1 MIYPPNFEEIIGF
14 DSIRKELMNLC
25 RLESSEALAGGFK
38 MHTDQQFVETD
49 LDDLDECKRINE
61 LFPSLF
67 HWVQVTDIAPWLKYI
82 NVDGYFLGEDEFAG
96 ILEILHLYARFTN
109 TLKNRMEDFPLFYK
123 RFSANDS
130 VLPTIQLI
138 ENVVDREGKL
148 RVNASQAYQKLSQE
162 ISRLDREA
170 RIQTHS
176 IFKAWK
182 AQGYVADTDV
192 TVREERLV
200 IPILAEFKRKV
211 QGFVKDVS
219 ATGKVLYIE
228 PAAILEIN
236 NRLKELFAE
245 RKRERERILKQLTAQ
260 LSPKTHQLL
269 QLMDSI
275 TQADFVYSKWLLC
288 GRYRAER
295 PRLSK
300 IPKITLKKA
309 YHPVLHREL
318 SAQNKPVVPLQIEMD
333 EKRVV
338 VVSGPNAGGKSVV
351 LKTTLLL
358 QYWLQC
364 GFYISASPDS
374 ELGFFTHLAI
384 DSGDGQSLES
394 GLSTFSAHLKNLKA
408 ILEMSDHSTLV
419 GLDELGT
426 GTDPRYGAPIAQAV
440 LEELLKKSSF
450 VIATTHFSQI
460 REWGRGIPKVI
471 QASMQYDAIHLK
483 PLYTFVMGKP
493 GSSFALELMRKTGFD
508 GNWMSTI
515 ERLSGES
522 LGKTEDLMLDL
533 ERQNQHLLQQ
543 IQENEKRTQHLD
555 ALISEYSEL
564 KDKINSKRQAILEQT
579 RLEAKQLL
587 STANQQIEQTIRI
600 IRENSADKVKTNK
613 AREKLDTFKVGLE
626 KRVGQKIQAAPA
638 SPEKEKL
645 SEEKQLKL
653 DPKSIIPGAKVK
665 NRLSG
670 QTGEVLEV
678 KKDKVLV
685 VFGLIK
691 MWMPLSELQP
701 SQEKTGGPKQRSTSG
716 YNWVERQSVFSDTLD
731 LHGVQPDASL
741 EIIAKWLG
749 EGYALGR
756 RELKI
761 VHGKGTGVLRRTV
774 RNHLKT
780 MNFVK
785 SYHSEDKYNGGDG
798 CTIVVLN

>member
-14 DSIRKELMNLC
+14 DSLRRELGNLC
-25 RLESSEALAGGFK
+25 RLDSSAHIAAEFN
-38 MHTDQQFVETD
+38 MHSSMDSVQVD
-49 LDDLDECKRINE
+49 LNDLDECKRINE

-67 HWVQVTDIAPWLKYI
+67 HWVQVTDIEPWLKY
-82 NVDGYFLGEDEFAG
+82 VDVEGYFLSEDEFSG
-96 ILEILHLYARFTN
+96 ILEVLHLYAKFSN
-109 TLKNRMEDFPLFYK
+109 TLKNRAEEFPLFFK
-123 RFSANDS
+123 RFSANDA
-130 VLPTIQLI
+130 VLPTINLI
-138 ENVVDREGKL
+138 ESVVDREGKL
-148 RVNASQAYQKLSQE
+148 RTNASVAYQKLTQE
-162 ISRLDREA
+162 IARLDREA

-219 ATGKVLYIE
+219 ATGKVLFVE

-236 NRLKELFAE
+236 NRLKELFSE

-269 QLMDSI
+269 HLMDSV
-275 TQADFVYSKWLLC
+275 TQADFVYAKWLLC
-288 GRYRAER
+288 DRYRAER
-295 PRLSK
+295 PRISSKSK
-300 IPKITLKKA
+300 ISLKKA
-309 YHPVLHREL
+309 FHPVLHREL
-318 SAQNKPVVPLQIEMD
+318 SAQNKQVVPLQIEMD

-364 GFYISASPDS
+364 GFFISASPDS
-374 ELGFFTHLAI
+374 EMGFFSNLAI

-408 ILEMSDHSTLV
+408 ILEMADETTLV

-460 REWGRGIPKVI
+460 REWGRGIPNVV
-471 QASMQYDAIHLK
+471 QASMQYDALHLK

-508 GNWMSTI
+508 GNWMNTI

-533 ERQNQHLLQQ
+533 ERQNQQLLQQ
-543 IQENEKRTQHLD
+543 IQENEKRTQHLNS
-555 ALISEYSEL
+555 LIAEYTEL

-579 RLEAKQLL
+579 RVEAKQLL

-600 IRENSADKVKTNK
+600 IRENSADKIKTHK

-626 KRVGQKIQAAPA
+626 KRVGQKIQSAPA
-638 SPEKEKL
+638 SPEKSK
-645 SEEKQLKL
+645 EEKVVKL
-653 DPKSIIPGAKVK
+653 DPKTIIPGAKVK
-665 NRLSG
+665 NRISG

-678 KKDKVLV
+678 KKEKVLV

-691 MWMPLSELQP
+691 MWVPLTELQV
-701 SQEKTGGPKQRSTSG
+701 SVEKSGGSKQRTTSG
-716 YNWVERQSVFSDTLD
+716 FNWVERQSVFSDTLD

-741 EIIAKWLG
+741 EVIAKWLG

-785 SYHSEDKYNGGDG
+785 SYHSEDKFNGGDG

>member
-14 DSIRKELMNLC
+14 DSLRRELVQLC
-25 RLESSEALAGGFK
+25 KLDSSAKLAEEFQ
-38 MHTDQQFVETD
+38 MHTDVSYIHRD
-49 LDDLDECKRINE
+49 LDDLDECKRIQE

-67 HWVQVTDIAPWLKYI
+67 HWTQITDIEPWLKYI
-82 NVDGYFLGEDEFAG
+82 NVDGYFLAEDEFAG

-109 TLKNRMEDFPLFYK
+109 TLKNRAEEFPLFNK
-123 RFSANDS
+123 RFSANDA
-130 VLPTIQLI
+130 VLPTINLI
-138 ENVVDREGKL
+138 EAVVDREGKL
-148 RVNASQAYQKLSQE
+148 RVNASTAYQKLSQE

-211 QGFVKDVS
+211 QGFVKDIS
-219 ATGKVLYIE
+219 ATGKVLFVE

-236 NRLKELFAE
+236 NRLKELYAE
-245 RKRERERILKQLTAQ
+245 RKRERERILKNLTAQ

-269 QLMDSI
+269 HLMDSI
-275 TQADFVYSKWLLC
+275 SQADFVFSKYLLC
-288 GRYRAER
+288 DRYKAER
-295 PRLSK
+295 PK
-300 IPKITLKKA
+300 ISPNSRISLKKA

-318 SAQNKPVVPLQIEMD
+318 SAQNKKVVPLQIEMD

-374 ELGFFTHLAI
+374 ELGYFSNLAI

-408 ILEMSDHSTLV
+408 ILEMADETSLV

-440 LEELLKKSSF
+440 LEELLNKSSF

-460 REWGRGIPKVI
+460 REWGRGIPNVI

-508 GNWMSTI
+508 GHWMNTI

-543 IQENEKRTQHLD
+543 IQENEKRTQHLEG
-555 ALISEYSEL
+555 LIQEYTEL
-564 KDKINSKRQAILEQT
+564 KEKINSKRQAILEQT
-579 RLEAKQLL
+579 RVEAKQML
-587 STANQQIEQTIRI
+587 SSANQQIEQTIRI

-613 AREKLDTFKVGLE
+613 AREKLDGFKAGLE
-626 KRVGQKIQAAPA
+626 KRVGQKIQASPT
-638 SPEKEKL
+638 SPERENQEKPTL
-645 SEEKQLKL
+645 L
-653 DPKSIIPGAKVK
+653 DPKSVMPGAKVK
-665 NRLSG
+665 NRVNG
-670 QTGEVLEV
+670 QSGEVLEV

-691 MWMPLSELQP
+691 MWVPLSELQA
-701 SQEKTGGPKQRSTSG
+701 SAEKQGGTKQRSNSG
-716 YNWVERQSVFSDTLD
+716 FNWVERQSQFQPELD
-731 LHGVQPDASL
+731 LRGKRL
-741 EIIAKWLG
+741 EDILEQVTKWLS
-749 EGYALGR
+749 EGYALGQ

-761 VHGKGTGVLRRTV
+761 VHGRGEGVLRKAIREY
-774 RNHLKT
+774 LKT
-780 MNFVK
+780 VNFVK
-785 SYHSEDKYNGGDG
+785 EYRSEHMERGGDG
-798 CTIVVLN
+798 CTIIVLN